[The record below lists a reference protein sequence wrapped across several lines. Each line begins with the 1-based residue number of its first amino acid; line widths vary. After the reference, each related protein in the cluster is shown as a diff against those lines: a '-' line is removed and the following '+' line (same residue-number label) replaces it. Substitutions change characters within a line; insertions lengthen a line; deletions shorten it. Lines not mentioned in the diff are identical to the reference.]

1 MPESREKLPRKLK
14 KLEPSDILTVKDNN
28 DDLYVVTKQ
37 EVARV
42 IREFITNEI
51 GNLPDEISERHKK
64 DLASKINSKMEIL
77 EKELVTFIDY
87 RFDTIAE
94 KACEMLLSRKFTEEV
109 NKRVD
114 ERIEKIILKKQA
126 KGKF

>member
-14 KLEPSDILTVKDNN
+14 KLESSDILTVKDNN

>member
-1 MPESREKLPRKLK
+1 MPESKEKLPRKLK

>member
-1 MPESREKLPRKLK
+1 MPDLREKLPRKLK

-64 DLASKINSKMEIL
+64 DLASKIGNKMAIL
-77 EKELVTFIDY
+77 EKDLIAFIDY
-87 RFDTIAE
+87 KFDTIAE
-94 KACEMLLSRKFTEEV
+94 KACEMLLIR
-109 NKRVD
+109 
-114 ERIEKIILKKQA
+114 
-126 KGKF
+126 

>member
-1 MPESREKLPRKLK
+1 MPDLREKLPRKLK
-14 KLEPSDILTVKDNN
+14 KLEPSDILTVKDNH

-37 EVARV
+37 EVTRV

-64 DLASKINSKMEIL
+64 DLASKINNKMAIL
-77 EKELVTFIDY
+77 EKELVSFIDY
-87 RFDTIAE
+87 KFDTIAE
-94 KACEMLLSRKFTEEV
+94 KACEMLLNRKFIEEV

-114 ERIEKIILKKQA
+114 ERVEKIILEKQK